1 MSENNLQTT
10 PEGDVSAG
18 ADHSEAKET
27 SAKKRGP
34 LTADE
39 FRQAWE
45 QLRALG
51 ITWTTDVL
59 PTPSFLEGYSRDVAF
74 WKQYAELQKAFP
86 TFPRELATTILHGLL
101 KPQTGID
108 LDQKLEI
115 IRSDLLTHNYRAEF
129 FFKYATK
136 VPYFEDMDWEV
147 VIKAQERGV
156 HAMPKIA
163 YALLRLRFRTPD
175 FSLVVDEDTD
185 AEYREPE
192 LLTVAVNEELIDKLI
207 ATLSEARKALDKTQ
221 RLAESLTDLTEEE
234 NGNVT
239 ATASTK

>member
-10 PEGDVSAG
+10 PEGEVSTAG

-27 SAKKRGP
+27 PAKKRKP

-39 FRQAWE
+39 FREAWE
-45 QLRALG
+45 GLRALG

-59 PTPSFLEGYSRDVAF
+59 PTPSFLEGYNRDATF
-74 WKQYAELQKAFP
+74 WKQYTELQKAFP

-101 KPQTGID
+101 KPQTGTD
-108 LDQKLEI
+108 LDEKLEI
-115 IRSDLLTHNYRAEF
+115 IRSDLLTHDYRAEF

-147 VIKAQERGV
+147 VIKAQERDV

-163 YALLRLRFRTPD
+163 YALLRLRFRTPE
-175 FSLVVDEDTD
+175 FSLVVHEDPHDEF
-185 AEYREPE
+185 YREPE
-192 LLTVAVNEELIDKLI
+192 LLTVAVNEELIDRLI
-207 ATLSEARKALDKTQ
+207 ATLSEVRKALDRTQ

-239 ATASTK
+239 RSTK